1 MKRILLTGAAGNLGG
16 VLRRGLKQRGYRTR
30 LTDITDLPNPQPD
43 EDFRRADLR
52 DHLAVAS
59 AMEGIDIVVHF
70 GALPT
75 EDTFSSIIEA
85 NIRGTYNVCEA
96 ARLANA
102 KRVIFA
108 SSNHVI
114 GFHRR
119 GSNIDN
125 TAMHRP
131 DSYYGLS
138 KAFGED
144 LGRLYADKHGLSAIC
159 IRIGSCEPRPADAR
173 HLSTWISERDLIQL
187 VCIGIEA
194 PNLHF
199 SVVYGISG
207 NDRAWWDNT
216 TAYEMGYKPEDNS
229 ETYAAEI
236 LSRDKSE
243 DVDEI
248 ARQFQGGDLA
258 SVDFDGNPVD
268 IS

>member
-1 MKRILLTGAAGNLGG
+1 
-16 VLRRGLKQRGYRTR
+16 
-30 LTDITDLPNPQPD
+30 
-43 EDFRRADLR
+43 
-52 DHLAVAS
+52 
-59 AMEGIDIVVHF
+59 
-70 GALPT
+70 
-75 EDTFSSIIEA
+75 
-85 NIRGTYNVCEA
+85 
-96 ARLANA
+96 
-102 KRVIFA
+102 
-108 SSNHVI
+108 
-114 GFHRR
+114 
-119 GSNIDN
+119 
-125 TAMHRP
+125 MHRP

-173 HLSTWISERDLIQL
+173 HLSTWISERDLVQL